1 MILHLAFSFTTRSN
15 KALIHTHLCNNVCQ
29 EGVCTQTLSR
39 MKQTTSWLA
48 VVISLLMMSHQYAC
62 MAQNPLAQFS
72 AAWNNVIYKKA
83 NTAAKTNYLSSQE
96 KQIIYILNLARMN
109 PPLFASTAVSQ
120 FPARIGDHDLV
131 KHPDFISLLDTLKK
145 LKPLPLLY
153 PDSLCWVSAK
163 CHATSSGEAGYA
175 GHERVTDVC
184 NDASYF
190 SGECCHYGY
199 SDPFSIVL
207 SLLVDEDVPS
217 LGHRKIML
225 LKGFTKLGVAL
236 APHTA
241 YGINA
246 VLDFD

>member
-1 MILHLAFSFTTRSN
+1 MKQITFWLAIIFLLAFVNINIS
-15 KALIHTHLCNNVCQ
+15 
-29 EGVCTQTLSR
+29 GVAQSPLS
-39 MKQTTSWLA
+39 S
-48 VVISLLMMSHQYAC
+48 YA
-62 MAQNPLAQFS
+62 
-72 AAWNNVIYKKA
+72 AAWNNVMYKKA
-83 NTAAKTNYLSSQE
+83 NTAANAKYLSSKE

-109 PPLFASTAVSQ
+109 PPLFATTAVKQ
-120 FPARIGDHDLV
+120 FPGRIGDGNLV
-131 KHPDFISLLDTLKK
+131 KHPDYISLLDTLKK

-163 CHATSSGEAGYA
+163 CHATSSGESGYV
-175 GHERVTDVC
+175 GHERVSDLCEV
-184 NDASYF
+184 ASHY

-217 LGHRKIML
+217 LGHRKILL
-225 LKGFTKLGVAL
+225 LKSFTKLGVAL
-236 APHTA
+236 APHKE